1 MPSPSFNGLRVL
13 TLESRRAT
21 EVATLIETYGG
32 VPVVAPAL
40 REIPAE
46 SNTAA
51 LDFAAGLL
59 LGEFDIVLF
68 LTGAGARV
76 LVSIVE
82 RVFPGDEVLGAL
94 ARTKVVARGPK
105 PSAVLRDLK
114 VPIWVIAPE
123 PNTWRETL
131 AAMEARAHEQPIRG
145 SRIAIQE
152 YGVPNEEMI
161 DALLARGASVTRVPV
176 YRWALPEDA
185 GPLRQAVDAIARGT
199 IDVLILT
206 SGIQLEHLWQVAG
219 MMEREADLRRGLGTI
234 AIASIGPTTT
244 EEIRRRG
251 LQPDLEASHPKLG
264 FLIRESAQRAS
275 ALVDGK
281 RCRSAD

>member
-1 MPSPSFNGLRVL
+1 MPFHGLRVL

-21 EVATLIETYGG
+21 EVARLIETYGG
-32 VPVVAPAL
+32 VPVVAPSL
-40 REIPAE
+40 REIPPE

-59 LGEFDIVLF
+59 LGEFDIVVF
-68 LTGAGARV
+68 LTGAGARA
-76 LVSIVE
+76 LVTIVE
-82 RVFPGDEVLGAL
+82 RVFPGDEFLGAL
-94 ARTKVVARGPK
+94 AKTKVVARGPK

-131 AAMEARAHEQPIRG
+131 AAMEAREDEQPLRD
-145 SRIAIQE
+145 SRVAIQE
-152 YGVPNEEMI
+152 YGVPNEELI

-176 YRWALPEDA
+176 YQWALPEDV
-185 GPLRQAVDAIARGT
+185 GPLRQAVDAVARGM

-206 SGIQLEHLWQVAG
+206 SGVQLAHLWQVAG
-219 MMEREADLRRGLGTI
+219 MMQREADLRRGLETI

-264 FLIRESAQRAS
+264 FLVRESAQHAC
-275 ALVDGK
+275 ALLDAK
-281 RCRSAD
+281 RSRSAS

>member
-82 RVFPGDEVLGAL
+82 RVFPGDEFLGAL

-152 YGVPNEEMI
+152 YGVPNEELI

>member
-21 EVATLIETYGG
+21 ELATLIETYGG

-40 REIPAE
+40 REIPPE

-68 LTGAGARV
+68 LTGAGARA

-82 RVFPGDEVLGAL
+82 RVFPGDEFLGAL

-131 AAMEARAHEQPIRG
+131 AAMEARAYEQPIRG
-145 SRIAIQE
+145 SRVAIQE
-152 YGVPNEEMI
+152 YGVPNEELI

-219 MMEREADLRRGLGTI
+219 MMEREADLRSGLETI

-251 LQPDLEASHPKLG
+251 LQPDLEAPHPKLG
-264 FLIRESAQRAS
+264 FLVRESAQRAS
-275 ALVDGK
+275 ALLDGK

>member
-82 RVFPGDEVLGAL
+82 RVFPGDEFLGAL

-152 YGVPNEEMI
+152 YGVPNEELI

-219 MMEREADLRRGLGTI
+219 MMEREADLRRGLETI